1 MRFKI
6 FNYIKLIYKN
16 MITTIEQF
24 KLITEDGFDLDKIDN
39 YLSKSKNDAGSK
51 IELNRLFNEIVSLFK
66 SMSWRQI
73 KFVNFNEFYFPIL
86 PARISDIIKKMD
98 NLDSAETEK
107 TVGLWYNVNNKTNVA
122 VSIEVVTDYEFNRT
136 HIVEGLSDKLKG
148 LGIGYK
154 IYRSL
159 IEKLKVVTS
168 ADDVIS
174 FSGEDS
180 AARLWSSIISPKKDE
195 LTLELSDDDLHVVF
209 YNTALQERVMVFVKW
224 LSDTEK
230 KDIISKIFKIAD
242 NVTDVDDEL
251 YDEILD
257 STQKNNLTNRDSN
270 GKSGKVA
277 KTTLTGVN
285 NIKGI
290 NNAPTNTAPP
300 VPKTSTAQVPQYID
314 DANVFNTNVDAILST
329 TQLGWNNKQL
339 IGNGNG
345 LIYIFPDKLDILKQT
360 KVHTSCDGVLILDKG
375 DNVSCKVSNS
385 RNSTINITISNTLIS
400 NFAMNEQGSGNL
412 FRIQKPTKLSDLL
425 PGNLILNMGQS
436 PKQGLIHIIE
446 RTVINKSEGERV
458 YVKYNPSSAVSNK
471 KRSISMNWADAY
483 MLIPV

>member
-1 MRFKI
+1 
-6 FNYIKLIYKN
+6 
-16 MITTIEQF
+16 MITTIEKF
-24 KLITEDGFDLDKIDN
+24 KLKLITEDGFDLDKIDN
-39 YLSKSKNDAGSK
+39 YLSKSKNDAGPK
-51 IELNRLFNEIVSLFK
+51 IELNRLFNEVVSLFK
-66 SMSWRQI
+66 SMIWRQI

-98 NLDSAETEK
+98 ILDSAETEK
-107 TVGLWYNVNNKTNVA
+107 MVGLWYNVNNKTNVA

-136 HIVEGLSDKLKG
+136 HIVEGLPDKLKG

-159 IEKLKVVTS
+159 IEKLKIVTS

-242 NVTDVDDEL
+242 AVTDVDDEL

-257 STQKNNLTNRDSN
+257 STQRNNLTNRDSN

-277 KTTLTGVN
+277 KTTLSGVN

-290 NNAPTNTAPP
+290 NNTAPT
-300 VPKTSTAQVPQYID
+300 KSSSAQVPQYID

-329 TQLGWNNKQL
+329 MQLGWNNKKL
-339 IGNGNG
+339 IANGNG
-345 LIYIFPDKLDILKQT
+345 LVYIFPDKLSVLKQT

-385 RNSTINITISNTLIS
+385 RNSTINIIISNSMIA
-400 NFAMNEQGSGNL
+400 NFSMNEAGSGNL
-412 FRIQKPTKLSDLL
+412 FRIVKPNKLSDLI

-436 PKQGLIHIIE
+436 SKQGLIHVIE

-483 MLIPV
+483 MLVPV